1 MNAEKITEQS
11 SKNVEDNL
19 FDEIIGYIEDILLGM
34 PLELVSEEIPL
45 LERTAFLEDE
55 FHAIQKRFLE
65 DYWDVF
71 EPVEEN
77 KLIYTD
83 IFNEYVSGFIQLLH
97 FSCV

>member
-1 MNAEKITEQS
+1 MNADKITEQS

-19 FDEIIGYIEDILLGM
+19 FDEIIGYIEDILL
-34 PLELVSEEIPL
+34 
-45 LERTAFLEDE
+45 EDE
-55 FHAIQKRFLE
+55 FHAIQKRFLD

-83 IFNEYVSGFIQLLH
+83 IFNEYVSGFIQLFR
-97 FSCV
+97 FSRV